1 MKNIKPNETSII
13 GHNIFAQGK
22 IIGDGASQRIFD
34 LVANYLIKLGH
45 DQSGWDTLY
54 KDPNDSRFWE
64 LIYPES
70 ELQGG
75 GPPSLV
81 LISKDAAAL
90 KYKI

>member
-1 MKNIKPNETSII
+1 MKKIEPSETSITGRSI
-13 GHNIFAQGK
+13 LVQGK
-22 IIGDGASQRIFD
+22 IVGDESSQRIFD
-34 LVANYLIKLGH
+34 LVNSYLIKLGH

-54 KDPNDSRFWE
+54 QDPNDGRFWE

>member
-1 MKNIKPNETSII
+1 MKKIEPNETII
-13 GHNIFAQGK
+13 TGHNIFPQGK
-22 IIGDGASQRIFD
+22 IVGDEANQRILD
-34 LVANYLIKLGH
+34 LANGYLGKFGH

-54 KDPNDSRFWE
+54 QDPSDGRFWE

-81 LISKDAAAL
+81 LI
-90 KYKI
+90 